1 MPETF
6 PTRQPPPGRERLLG
20 TARPVSGI
28 GDHKRVVGC
37 NPRRNAL
44 AHNIREMRGVE
55 DGKIRFLRDKQVA
68 FVVTLPILKGTELPL
83 PHAYALD
90 HWATSCKL

>member
-1 MPETF
+1 
-6 PTRQPPPGRERLLG
+6 
-20 TARPVSGI
+20 
-28 GDHKRVVGC
+28 
-37 NPRRNAL
+37 
-44 AHNIREMRGVE
+44 MRGVE

-90 HWATSCKL
+90 H